1 MATVVIIPG
10 SFAKPSLYEHLVQS
24 LARDGIQSEIVD
36 LPSVGRKEGKA
47 PATLSDDV
55 DEIASVVE
63 KILDE
68 DKEVIL
74 LAHSYGGIPAT
85 QSLETLSQKA
95 RQSQGKKSGVTKIVY
110 LAAVAL
116 PVGGSVLAL
125 LTAPDYL
132 IIEASSPFFHN
143 EDDYM
148 TLTPECA
155 PFIYSESPPEEAL
168 KLARELP
175 QHSTASYRDQLTY
188 AGYKDAEVHY
198 IICEQDKLVFPEYQ
212 FGMLELLKGM
222 TNGKVGVHK
231 IQSGHAPHLSQ
242 PDNLTKIIRQIVEE
256 K

>member
-10 SFAKPSLYEHLVQS
+10 SFAKPTLYERLVQS

-74 LAHSYGGIPAT
+74 LAHSYGGVPAT

-125 LTAPDYL
+125 LTAQDYL
-132 IIEASSPFFHN
+132 IIEASSPFVH
-143 EDDYM
+143 
-148 TLTPECA
+148 
-155 PFIYSESPPEEAL
+155 SEVKSPPEEAL

-188 AGYKDAEVHY
+188 AGYQDAEVHY
-198 IICEQDKLVFPEYQ
+198 IICEQDKLVVPEYQ
-212 FGMLELLKGM
+212 FGMLEILKGM
-222 TNGKVGVHK
+222 TNGNVGVHK
-231 IQSGHAPHLSQ
+231 IQSGHAPHINH
-242 PDNLTKIIRQIVEE
+242 PDNLTKIIRQIVD
-256 K
+256 

>member
-10 SFAKPSLYEHLVQS
+10 SFAKPTLYERLVQS

-74 LAHSYGGIPAT
+74 LAHSYGGVPAT

-125 LTAPDYL
+125 LTAQDYL
-132 IIEASSPFFHN
+132 II

-188 AGYKDAEVHY
+188 AGYQDAEVHY
-198 IICEQDKLVFPEYQ
+198 IICEQDKLVVPEYQ
-212 FGMLELLKGM
+212 FGMLEILKGM
-222 TNGKVGVHK
+222 TNGNVGVHK
-231 IQSGHAPHLSQ
+231 IQSGHAPHINH
-242 PDNLTKIIRQIVEE
+242 PDNLTKIIRQIVD
-256 K
+256 

>member
-10 SFAKPSLYEHLVQS
+10 SFAKPTLYERLVQS

-74 LAHSYGGIPAT
+74 LAHSYGGVPAT

-125 LTAPDYL
+125 LTAQDYL
-132 IIEASSPFFHN
+132 IIEAK
-143 EDDYM
+143 
-148 TLTPECA
+148 
-155 PFIYSESPPEEAL
+155 SPPEEAL

-188 AGYKDAEVHY
+188 AGYQDAEVHY
-198 IICEQDKLVFPEYQ
+198 IICEQDKLVVPEYQ
-212 FGMLELLKGM
+212 FGMLEILKGM
-222 TNGKVGVHK
+222 TNGNVGVHK
-231 IQSGHAPHLSQ
+231 IQSGHAPHINH
-242 PDNLTKIIRQIVEE
+242 PDNLTKIIRQIVD
-256 K
+256 

>member
-10 SFAKPSLYEHLVQS
+10 SFAKPTLYERLVQS

-74 LAHSYGGIPAT
+74 LAHSYGGVPAT
-85 QSLETLSQKA
+85 QSLETLSQTA

-125 LTAPDYL
+125 LTAQDYL
-132 IIEASSPFFHN
+132 II

-188 AGYKDAEVHY
+188 AGYQDAEVHY
-198 IICEQDKLVFPEYQ
+198 IICEQDKLVVPEYQ
-212 FGMLELLKGM
+212 FGMLEILKGM
-222 TNGKVGVHK
+222 TNGNVGVHK
-231 IQSGHAPHLSQ
+231 IQSGHAPHINH
-242 PDNLTKIIRQIVEE
+242 PDNLTKIIRQIVD
-256 K
+256 

>member
-132 IIEASSPFFHN
+132 IIE
-143 EDDYM
+143 DDYM

>member
-10 SFAKPSLYEHLVQS
+10 SFAKPTLYERLVQS

-74 LAHSYGGIPAT
+74 LAHSYGGVPAT

-125 LTAPDYL
+125 LTAQDYL
-132 IIEASSPFFHN
+132 VIEASSPFFHN
-143 EDDYM
+143 E
-148 TLTPECA
+148 
-155 PFIYSESPPEEAL
+155 SESPPEEAL

-188 AGYKDAEVHY
+188 AGYQDAEVHY
-198 IICEQDKLVFPEYQ
+198 IICEQDKLVVPEYQ

-231 IQSGHAPHLSQ
+231 IQSGHAPHLNQ